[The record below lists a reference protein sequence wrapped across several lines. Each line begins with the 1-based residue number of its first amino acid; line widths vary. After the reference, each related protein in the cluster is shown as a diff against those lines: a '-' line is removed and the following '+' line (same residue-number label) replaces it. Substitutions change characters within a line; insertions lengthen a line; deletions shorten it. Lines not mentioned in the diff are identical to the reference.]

1 MFPQREEK
9 KRDTAKEKKKQE
21 ALGKRFVSDIPEY
34 GEKKENKIDYGFC
47 SFNEQNG
54 MHFTSIIFELT
65 SFFRNV
71 NRDVSQ
77 CRKRPE

>member
-34 GEKKENKIDYGFC
+34 GEKKEKKIDYGFC
-47 SFNEQNG
+47 GFNEQNG
-54 MHFTSIIFELT
+54 MHF
-65 SFFRNV
+65 
-71 NRDVSQ
+71 
-77 CRKRPE
+77 